1 MSNRLAASP
10 TAPAPA
16 IVTDAL
22 VRRYGEVVALDGVSL
37 TVPPGNILGMI
48 GPSGA
53 GKTTAVK
60 ILTGGLR
67 PSAGSVRVL
76 GEDPQRF
83 SRRTRARIGYMPQL
97 FSLYPDLTAGENL
110 DFVASLFGMLL
121 LRRRRRVRSMLELLD
136 LWDVRKRRA
145 ADLSGGMQ
153 RRLELACA
161 LVHDPAVLFL
171 DEPTAGLDPLLRQT
185 VWAELHRLRDLGR
198 TIVVTTQYIGEAE
211 ECDAVALISEG
222 RLAALARPDDLRR
235 SATGGDVLDIETT
248 GSVTSDVFEG
258 LPMVRAVDQRSGR
271 HFLVTVDDA
280 GTASPAIV
288 GAIEAAGGG
297 VASSREYRPSFD
309 EVFATLVSRHR
320 EELANERAGA
330 PDTAHP
336 NPSDGAA
343 A

>member
-1 MSNRLAASP
+1 MSNQLAAP
-10 TAPAPA
+10 PAEPAPA

-22 VRRYGEVVALDGVSL
+22 VRRYDEVVALDGVSL
-37 TVPPGNILGMI
+37 SVPPGTLLGII

-60 ILTGGLR
+60 ILTGGLQ
-67 PSAGSVRVL
+67 PTAGSVRVL

-110 DFVASLFGMLL
+110 DFVASLFGMLVF
-121 LRRRRRVRSMLELLD
+121 RRRRRVRSMLQLLD
-136 LWDVRKRRA
+136 LWDERKRRA

-211 ECDAVALISEG
+211 ECDAVALVSEG

-248 GSVTSDVFEG
+248 GAMELGVLEG
-258 LPMVRAVDQRSGR
+258 LPMVRAIDQRSDR
-271 HFLVTVDDA
+271 RFLVTVDDA

-320 EELANERAGA
+320 EQLMVERAGGPESA
-330 PDTAHP
+330 RPDP
-336 NPSDGAA
+336 FDGAA

>member
-1 MSNRLAASP
+1 MPNQPATSP
-10 TAPAPA
+10 TELAPA

-22 VRRYGEVVALDGVSL
+22 VRRYGEIVALDGVSL
-37 TVPPGNILGMI
+37 TVPQGNILGMI

-60 ILTGGLR
+60 VLTGGLR
-67 PSAGSVRVL
+67 PTAGSVRVL

-110 DFVASLFGMLL
+110 DFVASLFGMLV

-145 ADLSGGMQ
+145 SDLSGGMQ

-161 LVHDPAVLFL
+161 LIHDPAVLFL

-185 VWAELHRLRDLGR
+185 VWAELHRLRDLGH

-222 RLAALARPDDLRR
+222 RLAALARPDD
-235 SATGGDVLDIETT
+235 VLDIETT
-248 GSVTSDVFEG
+248 GSMELGVFEG
-258 LPMVRAVDQRSGR
+258 LPMVRAVEQRSGR
-271 HFLVTVDDA
+271 RFLVTVDDA

-320 EELANERAGA
+320 EQLIEERAGGPVAA
-330 PDTAHP
+330 PPGPFDGTA
-336 NPSDGAA
+336 A
-343 A
+343 